1 MIGYSWEAFKG
12 YPASGAW
19 LNCSF
24 IAFPGSLYQRRL
36 RGLLASPGRSQLGFK
51 KRLLTSGGVPDSPPL
66 FPPVSSPHWQVNEPP
81 ANSTMHPLIAK
92 INQEQMKSDVPTFC
106 VGDSVKVHTRVIE
119 GNKERIQIF
128 AGLVIDRNGGVGLG
142 GSFTVRK
149 ISYGEGVERVFP
161 LHSPRVAK
169 VEVERKGKVRR
180 AKLSY
185 LRSRQGKQATSVKE
199 LLAER
204 PAK

>member
-1 MIGYSWEAFKG
+1 
-12 YPASGAW
+12 
-19 LNCSF
+19 
-24 IAFPGSLYQRRL
+24 
-36 RGLLASPGRSQLGFK
+36 
-51 KRLLTSGGVPDSPPL
+51 
-66 FPPVSSPHWQVNEPP
+66 
-81 ANSTMHPLIAK
+81 MHPLIAK
-92 INQEQMKSDVPTFC
+92 INQEQMKQDVPSFN

-128 AGLVIDRNGGVGLG
+128 AGLVIDRNGGTGLG

-169 VEVERKGKVRR
+169 VEVVRQGKVRR

-185 LRSRQGKQATSVKE
+185 LRERQGKEATSVKE
-199 LLAER
+199 LKEGAS
-204 PAK
+204 A